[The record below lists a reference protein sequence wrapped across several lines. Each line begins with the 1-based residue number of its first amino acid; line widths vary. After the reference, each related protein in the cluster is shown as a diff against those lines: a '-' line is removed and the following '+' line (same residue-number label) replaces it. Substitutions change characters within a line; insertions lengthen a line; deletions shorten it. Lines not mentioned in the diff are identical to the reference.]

1 MNEPQPDLPE
11 SRFIELMSEL
21 FQLREAEELDFGI
34 YRVIKRHNR
43 QVREFLGEIAEE
55 HGQAVLRG
63 GELADIL
70 ETAFQ
75 QLDGEARDE
84 KKAQLQ
90 HMSQELGIKTGFDAT
105 ARDGYLT
112 DLENI
117 PAMRQKVLDYRAL
130 REELTTTYSASA
142 DRAEVLNRLYEFFAR
157 HYQDGD
163 FIVQRRYGRNSSHYI
178 KSSGEDTEFHWA
190 TEEMYYIKSG
200 DVFTDYPVRLT
211 NGERLIFSVN
221 AESLQQTRAELKPT
235 DKAGYKLHTVTQDS
249 PLPLA
254 GEGPGVRASFRISL
268 DYLKGSQTKARLDE
282 IATQAAAITKAPPE
296 EIARHLRRYIAR
308 NQSDFF
314 IHKRLR
320 ETLDDDLDIF
330 IKTDVLNADQLL
342 ADDSGKLPDRT
353 LRVARVIRGIGRRI
367 NAFLGVLEDFQK
379 RLWEK
384 KKLVLATRYV
394 ITLDRLDKLAGR
406 EFVEAQLAEILANT
420 AQVAEWKALGLGDF
434 AGLESVRR
442 DEGGYLPLPIDTQH
456 FSEDFQWELLAA
468 VTKNNPLDES
478 LDGVAI
484 HSDNWQALNT
494 MQDKYWE
501 QVKCIYIDPPYNT
514 GGDGFPYKDA
524 YPHASWLAMIQDRL
538 QVATPFLNRISA
550 LFASI
555 DHVER
560 NALFEALA
568 QTLGR
573 RNRVEEIIWGQNTT
587 KNQSPTFSTNH
598 EYIEV
603 FARDLAAASN
613 DQRMFREPKPGA
625 VEILDLV
632 DQLNQNYPS
641 IVEIEREIKALFD
654 RHRVEFRNE
663 LDESGI
669 EYDKTLDSWKGL
681 YNYHN
686 AEYRDEAG
694 CFVSEADARM
704 KQAKI
709 WVWREDNP
717 SMPQVKADSQKE
729 EFRDS
734 KHASFRFY
742 KPIHPITGLPC
753 PPPKRGWVWPYLP
766 QAGQSFSFSF
776 FEKDHRIVY
785 GDSEKKIPQLKKF
798 LHEVDTQV
806 SKSLVLDYTD
816 GEKELTHLTGK
827 TRSFPS
833 PKPTTLIE
841 RFILQTTD
849 VDDWIMDFFAGSG
862 TTFHAAISARHDDR
876 QRRRVLLI
884 EHGSHFDS
892 VLLTRLKRVSAA
904 WVWKNGKPLAING
917 PGLFMRVQR
926 LEQYEDTL
934 ENLATAA
941 GENQNL
947 FSGPEALAYALDIE
961 AQHLLLA
968 ADHFTAP
975 FGLTLKRITGADIT
989 ASPVDLVESLIY
1001 LLGLRVNQLF
1011 RLQGSVIIT
1020 GILNRTGETAAIFW
1034 RDNILHDAGW
1044 LQTKT
1049 ADYPA
1054 DRYYTND
1061 PARLSFPGIEKFSAI
1076 ETVFVEGMNGNG

>member
-1 MNEPQPDLPE
+1 MNENEVTPDSPE
-11 SRFIELMSEL
+11 ARFIRLMSDL
-21 FQLREAEELDFGI
+21 FQLHEAEALDFGI
-34 YRVIKRHNR
+34 YRVIKRHNKK
-43 QVREFLGEIAEE
+43 VRDFLG
-55 HGQAVLRG
+55 AVANENGARVLQG
-63 GELADIL
+63 GELAGIL
-70 ETAFQ
+70 EEAFQ
-75 QLDGEARDE
+75 HISSESVHE
-84 KKAQLQ
+84 KKMLLQ
-90 HMSQELGIKTGFDAT
+90 RMGLELGVGENFDSEK
-105 ARDGYLT
+105 RIQHLMDV
-112 DLENI
+112 EKI
-117 PAMRQKVLDYRAL
+117 PAMRQKVADYRAL
-130 REELTTTYSASA
+130 RDELFSTYHADA
-142 DRAEVLNRLYEFFAR
+142 DRSEVLNRLYEFFSR

-163 FIVQRRYGRNSSHYI
+163 FIVQRRYGRNGARYI
-178 KSSGEDTEFHWA
+178 PSTGEDTEFHWA

-200 DVFTDYPVRLT
+200 DIFTDYPVRLS
-211 NGERLIFSVN
+211 NGQQLVFCVHADTLN
-221 AESLQQTRAELKPT
+221 QTRAELRPT
-235 DKAGYKLHTVTQDS
+235 DKASYKL
-249 PLPLA
+249 
-254 GEGPGVRASFRISL
+254 RAVDASLVKAKTATASIRVIL
-268 DYLKGSQTKARLDE
+268 DYLKGAQTKARMDE
-282 IATQAAAITKAPPE
+282 IVTQAATATNAASE
-296 EIARHLRRYIAR
+296 EVARHLRRYIAR

-314 IHKRLR
+314 IHKRLK
-320 ETLDDDLDIF
+320 EALDDDLDIF
-330 IKTDVLNADQLL
+330 IKTEVLNADQLL
-342 ADDSGKLPDRT
+342 AEDAGNIPDRAI
-353 LRVARVIRGIGRRI
+353 RVARVIRQIGRRI

-406 EFVEAQLAEILANT
+406 EFIEAHIAAILANS
-420 AQVAEWKALGLGDF
+420 AQIAEWKTLGLGEF
-434 AGLESVRR
+434 AKVEAVKRN
-442 DEGGYLPLPIDTQH
+442 DGGYLPLPVDTLH
-456 FSEDFQWELLAA
+456 FSDDFKWLLLAA

-494 MQDKYWE
+494 MQEKYWE

-538 QVATPFLNRISA
+538 QVATPFMNRTSA

-573 RNRVEEIIWGQNTT
+573 RNRVEEIIWGQNST

-625 VEILDLV
+625 IEILELM

-641 IVEIEREIKALFD
+641 ITEIENEIKALFD
-654 RHRVEFRNE
+654 RHRIEFRSE

-686 AEYRDEAG
+686 AEYRDEFG
-694 CFVSEADARM
+694 YFVPETQAKER
-704 KQAKI
+704 QAKI

-742 KPIHPITGLPC
+742 KPIHPVTGLPC

-766 QAGQSFSFSF
+766 QLGQSFSFSA
-776 FEKDHRIVY
+776 FEKDQRIVW
-785 GDSEKKIPQLKKF
+785 GVNEKKIPQLKKF

-806 SKSLVLDYTD
+806 SKSLILDYTD

-849 VDDWIMDFFAGSG
+849 VDDWVMDFFAGSG

-876 QRRRVLLI
+876 QRRRVLLV
-884 EHGSHFDS
+884 ENGSHFNM
-892 VLLTRLKRVSAA
+892 VLMSRIKRVSAA
-904 WVWKNGKPLAING
+904 WVWKNGIPLAING

-934 ENLATAA
+934 ENLAVVA
-941 GENQNL
+941 GENQDL
-947 FSGPEALAYALDIE
+947 FSGPKALAYDLDAE
-961 AQHLLLA
+961 ARRLLLA
-968 ADHFTAP
+968 SRHFSAP
-975 FGLTLKRITGADIT
+975 FGLTLKRIAGAEVETG
-989 ASPVDLVESLIY
+989 PVDLVESLIY
-1001 LLGLRVNQLF
+1001 LLGLRVE
-1011 RLQGSVIIT
+1011 RLYREQSSVVIT
-1020 GILNRTGETAAIFW
+1020 GLLNRSQQTAAVFW
-1034 RDNILHDAGW
+1034 RDNVLHGADW
-1044 LQTKT
+1044 LQTKM
-1049 ADYPA
+1049 AEHPA

-1061 PARLSFPGIEKFSAI
+1061 PAGLSFPGIERFTAI
-1076 ETVFVEGMNGNG
+1076 ETVFVEEMNGGRP